1 MDIPQ
6 SALRPFGY
14 TGMPVLMR
22 TDLDEVI
29 DRELRELVSRANHFN
44 ASIQIVCTFLQAK
57 AKDFGATSATAI
69 YKPRMN
75 IPKSMVETGSVG
87 KVWTPSAH
95 YVVDYV
101 IAGQPFKSY
110 IYTDS

>member
-1 MDIPQ
+1 MNIPQ

-57 AKDFGATSATAI
+57 AKDFGATSATAV
-69 YKPRMN
+69 YKPTRD
-75 IPKSMVETGSVG
+75 IK
-87 KVWTPSAH
+87 KIYTPSSH
-95 YVVDYV
+95 YIVDYV
-101 IAGQPFKSY
+101 IAGQSFKSY
-110 IYTDS
+110 IYTAA